1 MSSHTSMKK
10 ITFIN
15 AALFGIILTATFLWS
30 FWPAI
35 EKLLFRL
42 NTGDNNYG
50 FLIIPLVAYLCW
62 DRRFNGQIGLR
73 FSHFQWSFWCLL
85 LIIPAMGFI
94 LLGELGSVETIMY
107 GGLWLAIV
115 GITFLLYGWRT
126 RHLAFPLLILAFMVP
141 LPPFI
146 NRMLTFKLKMA
157 ATTIAVKM
165 LRAVEISV
173 LQTGNIIDLGMD
185 KLQVVDA
192 CSGLRYF
199 VPMIL
204 LALLVGYFFNR
215 GLWRRLLLVAIVPPL
230 SVVVNA
236 FRIFVSGWLTVNG
249 HRELAQ
255 NFFHD
260 FSGWVVFMIAGVIL
274 LGISTVLRKIGRPA
288 ILPPIKDKRT
298 IAPVGRIK
306 PLALTTIV
314 CLLFALSGFA
324 IQKAPSS
331 ANLPDRAKLEG
342 FPMQIAQWQGRQQY
356 LSKEIMEQL
365 WADDYVS
372 ALYHNPGSG
381 SRIQLLIPFYEY
393 QGTRHTAHAP
403 QSCLLGGGFDLLK
416 SEDRF
421 LPTRNEGS
429 IKVRTLL
436 LKQGDTRIL
445 GAYFFLQRGRV
456 ITSPW
461 ENKFYLMWDA
471 LTRRRTDGALVRA
484 ELQMASGQSEEEAF
498 AMLSEFLREIWV
510 LLPEYV
516 PV

>member
-1 MSSHTSMKK
+1 MNDQTSMKK

-15 AALFGIILTATFLWS
+15 AAFLGSILTASFMWS
-30 FWPAI
+30 FWPTL
-35 EKLLFRL
+35 EKLIFRWD
-42 NTGDNNYG
+42 TGDNNYCY
-50 FLIIPLVAYLCW
+50 LIIPLVAYLCW
-62 DRRFNGQIGLR
+62 DRRFDGQIGFR
-73 FSHFQWSFWCLL
+73 FSHFRWSFWGLL
-85 LIIPAMGFI
+85 LILPSMGFM

-107 GGLWLAIV
+107 GGLWLTMV
-115 GITFLLYGWRT
+115 GIVILLYGWRA
-126 RHLAFPLLILAFMVP
+126 RHLAFPLLVLAFMVP

-173 LQTGNIIDLGMD
+173 LQTGNIIDLGVN

-215 GLWRRLLLVAIVPPL
+215 GLWRRLLLLSVVLPL
-230 SVVVNA
+230 SIVVNA

-255 NFFHD
+255 SFFHD
-260 FSGWVVFMIAGVIL
+260 FSGWVVFMIAAAIL
-274 LGISTVLRKIGRPA
+274 LVISVILRKIGRLTPNTPLIDRVRA
-288 ILPPIKDKRT
+288 LHT
-298 IAPVGRIK
+298 GRMK
-306 PLALTTIV
+306 PLALTAAA
-314 CLLFALSGFA
+314 CLLFAVSGYI
-324 IQKAPSS
+324 IQSSPSS
-331 ANLPDRAKLEG
+331 ANLPPRMQLEN
-342 FPMQIAQWQGRQQY
+342 FPMTIAQWQGHQQF

-372 ALYHNPGSG
+372 ALYRNPDAANS
-381 SRIQLLIPFYEY
+381 IQLLIPFYEY

-416 SEDRF
+416 SEDR
-421 LPTRNEGS
+421 LLNTGNGQAIR
-429 IKVRTLL
+429 IRTLL
-436 LKQGDTRIL
+436 LKQGNTRIL
-445 GAYFFLQRGRV
+445 GSYFFFERGRV

-461 ENKFYLMWDA
+461 LNKFYLIVDA
-471 LTRRRTDGALVRA
+471 ITRQRTDGALVRA
-484 ELQMASGQSEEEAF
+484 ELHMTPGQTEEQAF
-498 AMLSEFLREIWV
+498 EMLSGFLKEIWA
-510 LLPEYV
+510 LLPAYV